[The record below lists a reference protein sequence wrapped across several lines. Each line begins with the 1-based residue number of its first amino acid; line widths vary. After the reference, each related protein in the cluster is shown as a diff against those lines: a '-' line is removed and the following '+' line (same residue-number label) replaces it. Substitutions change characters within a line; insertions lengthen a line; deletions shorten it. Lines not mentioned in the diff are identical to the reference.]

1 MSDDETFGPLLHGTA
16 RAWRLKLDERLKPM
30 GLSQAKWRT
39 LLHLS
44 VAPGPLTQAEIA
56 ALLGIEEPTLV
67 TLLHR
72 LESDRWVARKNS
84 SQDRRCKTVHLAPRA
99 QRVIEQINTARSNF
113 DTNYSTIFRRP
124 NFAPASAC
132 WILSDKKRKRGMEMK
147 NEPPF
152 DGFEV
157 ERTAKTKMGARL
169 ESGNGAATE
178 LQEPRRVKT
187 SRVSKQRIPNWG
199 YFLFV
204 LLAAF
209 AVARTLQRGVQTA
222 KTAQPPVR
230 PVLVAKVISKDVP
243 LYLDEIGTCAAY
255 ETVQVQAQ
263 VSGQIIA
270 RHFQDGADVKKG
282 DLLFTIDP
290 RPFQAALQQAQ
301 AQAALDQVTLKRQ
314 TELRARNV
322 TAPQD
327 FDTAQANARKS
338 EAAAAA
344 AQVNVDF
351 CYIKSPINGRAGLRL
366 VDVGNIVSGNTGSGA
381 VLLTIQGLDPIYTDF
396 TVAETDLALVRKYLG
411 GPNVKVQTYSPD
423 DKIPPRIGDLYFI
436 DNAVQPG
443 SGTVKARGV
452 TPNPDHAFWPSE
464 FVRVRFILDTVKDA
478 LLVP

>member
-1 MSDDETFGPLLHGTA
+1 M
-16 RAWRLKLDERLKPM
+16 
-30 GLSQAKWRT
+30 
-39 LLHLS
+39 
-44 VAPGPLTQAEIA
+44 
-56 ALLGIEEPTLV
+56 
-67 TLLHR
+67 
-72 LESDRWVARKNS
+72 
-84 SQDRRCKTVHLAPRA
+84 
-99 QRVIEQINTARSNF
+99 
-113 DTNYSTIFRRP
+113 
-124 NFAPASAC
+124 
-132 WILSDKKRKRGMEMK
+132 KR
-147 NEPPF
+147 
-152 DGFEV
+152 
-157 ERTAKTKMGARL
+157 ARL
-169 ESGNGAATE
+169 ANHT
-178 LQEPRRVKT
+178 
-187 SRVSKQRIPNWG
+187 IPKWA
-199 YFLFV
+199 YLLFIV
-204 LLAAF
+204 LAAF
-209 AVARTLQRGVQTA
+209 VLYRIFQHRASEA
-222 KTAQPPVR
+222 KAAQPPVR
-230 PVLVAKVISKDVP
+230 PVLVAKIITKDVP

-270 RHFQDGADVKKG
+270 RHFQDGADVKQG

-290 RPFQAALQQAQ
+290 RTYQAALQQAQ

-314 TELRARNV
+314 AELRAKNV
-322 TAPQD
+322 TASQD

-366 VDVGNIVSGNTGSGA
+366 VDVGNVVNGNAGSGGA
-381 VLLTIQGLDPIYTDF
+381 ILLTIQGLDPIYTDF

-464 FVRVRFILDTVKDA
+464 FVRVRFILDTVKNA
-478 LLVP
+478 RLVPSQAVQISQSGPFIFVLKPDNTVDLRPVKPGQRQDGDLMVVESGIQPDETVVVTGQLALAPGAKVDPKPYGAANPSDGQSAAAKSAM

>member
-1 MSDDETFGPLLHGTA
+1 MGAQSTTA
-16 RAWRLKLDERLKPM
+16 REEREL
-30 GLSQAKWRT
+30 
-39 LLHLS
+39 
-44 VAPGPLTQAEIA
+44 
-56 ALLGIEEPTLV
+56 
-67 TLLHR
+67 
-72 LESDRWVARKNS
+72 
-84 SQDRRCKTVHLAPRA
+84 
-99 QRVIEQINTARSNF
+99 
-113 DTNYSTIFRRP
+113 
-124 NFAPASAC
+124 
-132 WILSDKKRKRGMEMK
+132 
-147 NEPPF
+147 
-152 DGFEV
+152 

-187 SRVSKQRIPNWG
+187 TGDRKQRIPRWG
-199 YFLFV
+199 IFLFV
-204 LLAAF
+204 ILAAF
-209 AVARTLQRGVQTA
+209 AVARTLQRGVETA
-222 KTAQPPVR
+222 KTTQPPIR

-263 VSGQIIA
+263 VSGQIIS
-270 RHFQDGADVKKG
+270 RNFQDGADVKKG

-290 RPFQAALQQAQ
+290 RPYQAALDQAK

-314 TELRARNV
+314 ADLRARNV
-322 TAPQD
+322 ISPQD
-327 FDTAQANARKS
+327 YDTAQANAQKS
-338 EAAAAA
+338 QAAVEA

-351 CYIKSPINGRAGLRL
+351 CYIKSPIDGRAGLRL

-423 DKIPPRIGDLYFI
+423 DKIPPRLGDLYFI
-436 DNAVQPG
+436 DTAVQPG

-478 LLVP
+478 RLVPSQAVQISQSGPFIFVLKPDNTVDLRSVKPGQRQDGDLIVVERGIQPEETVVVTGQLALAPGSKVDPKPYGTANPPAGQSAAAKSSF